1 MCKTM
6 ELIVFAHIHIILFF
20 TFASLVLVSSA
31 PASGLLPS
39 LKSPLMLCFHDIFI
53 CIYV

>member
-1 MCKTM
+1 MCKTV
-6 ELIVFAHIHIILFF
+6 ELIVFAHIPITLFS

-31 PASGLLPS
+31 LANGLLPS